1 MPAEASVRRRAPARW
16 SMRIKLAVLCLLLP
30 AHLEYLLFPIA
41 LQDGGARGVFLIA
54 YPVVFA
60 MVALR
65 FAFASQT
72 NFERAVATTE
82 RLLEERPE
90 LVTRDEELRKKPNPP
105 TDS

>member
-1 MPAEASVRRRAPARW
+1 MPAEASIRSRAPARW
-16 SMRIKLAVLCLLLP
+16 SMRIKLAVICLLLP
-30 AHLEYLLFPIA
+30 AHLEYLVLPFA

-65 FAFASQT
+65 FAFALQT

-82 RLLEERPE
+82 QLLEGRPE
-90 LVTRDEELRKKPNPP
+90 LAVRVEELSKKPITPA
-105 TDS
+105 DS